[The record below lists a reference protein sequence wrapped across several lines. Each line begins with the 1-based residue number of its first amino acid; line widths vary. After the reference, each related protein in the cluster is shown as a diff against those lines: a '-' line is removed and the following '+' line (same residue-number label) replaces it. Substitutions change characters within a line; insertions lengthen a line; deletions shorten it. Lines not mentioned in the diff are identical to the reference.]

1 MHPVRP
7 LSQVSDR
14 IPIEKKNSSITSGIG
29 ASEALAWLC
38 LFLCIHRNVDLQL
51 MVAPWVLAWS
61 RSSHSSLEKSE
72 GFIMRTIVSDAAL
85 HWGQVAKDIAD
96 QTVRPLSRKY
106 DELQEYPWEIQKALA
121 DAGLFGVW
129 IPKEYGGHG
138 AGIVALCKVVEE
150 LSRACGG
157 VGVLFAVNALGSFP
171 VIIGGTEEQKNDI
184 LPQIAT
190 GKKLIAFCLSEK
202 FAGSDAGGM
211 QTKAELVGNEYIL
224 RGEKKWTTNGGA
236 ADYYTVFAVTDPT
249 SRSRRIS
256 AILCEKGTP
265 GFSIGKVEDKM
276 GIRCVPVVETH
287 FDGVKVPA
295 NRLLG
300 GRPGLGFKHAMNT
313 LDWARPGVAAQA
325 VGLAQGALDYAT
337 VYANRRKQFGAP
349 ISSFQMVQ
357 EMLADMSAK
366 VDAARWLV
374 YAAASAVDEGDTNVT
389 RLAAEC
395 KYFATEVAMEV
406 TTKAVQIFGGY
417 GYMRDYPIEKF
428 MRDAKIT
435 QIYEGANQ
443 IQKMVI
449 ARNLI
454 KEANALSALEE
465 YIPTEVQTTYQAE
478 PEEEAVANQ
487 E

>member
-1 MHPVRP
+1 MRTILSDAAIHWGKVAREVADRVVRP
-7 LSQVSDR
+7 LAQ
-14 IPIEKKNSSITSGIG
+14 
-29 ASEALAWLC
+29 
-38 LFLCIHRNVDLQL
+38 
-51 MVAPWVLAWS
+51 
-61 RSSHSSLEKSE
+61 
-72 GFIMRTIVSDAAL
+72 
-85 HWGQVAKDIAD
+85 
-96 QTVRPLSRKY
+96 KY
-106 DELQEYPWEIQKALA
+106 DRLQEYPWEIQKEIAA
-121 DAGLFGVW
+121 AGLFGVW
-129 IPKEYGGHG
+129 IPKEFGGHG
-138 AGIVALCKVVEE
+138 AGIVALCRVVEE

-157 VGVLFAVNALGSFP
+157 IGVLFAVNALGSFP
-171 VIIGGTEEQKNDI
+171 VIIAGTDEQKQRF
-184 LPQIAT
+184 LPQIAA

-211 QTKAELVGNEYIL
+211 RTRAVKEGSDWIL

-236 ADYYTVFAVTDPT
+236 ADIYTVFAVTDPE
-249 SRSRRIS
+249 SKSRRIS
-256 AILCEKGTP
+256 AFMVEKGMP

-276 GIRCVPVVETH
+276 GIRAVPVVETH
-287 FDGVKVPA
+287 FNGVRLGDD
-295 NRLLG
+295 RLLG
-300 GRPGLGFKHAMNT
+300 GRPGLGFSHSMAT

-325 VGLAQGALDYAT
+325 VGLAQGALDYALL
-337 VYANRRKQFGAP
+337 YATKRQQFGAP
-349 ISSFQMVQ
+349 ISSFQMIQ

-389 RLAAEC
+389 KMAAEC

-417 GYMRDYPIEKF
+417 GYMRDYPIEKY

-454 KEANALSALEE
+454 KEAGGLDHLLK
-465 YIPTEVQTTYQAE
+465 YIPQEVQSDYAAE
-478 PEEEAVANQ
+478 PATAAG
-487 E
+487 